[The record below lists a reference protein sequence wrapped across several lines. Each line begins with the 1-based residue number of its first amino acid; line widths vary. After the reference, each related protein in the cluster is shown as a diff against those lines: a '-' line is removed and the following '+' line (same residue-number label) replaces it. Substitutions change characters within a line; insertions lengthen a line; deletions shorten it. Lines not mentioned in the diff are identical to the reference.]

1 MTHPY
6 MYHVDVRDV
15 SGFYLGAL
23 AHVLRDRH
31 LHDGSCDL
39 PTMRDDELAEVKPDL
54 EPPSVVVRS
63 LRIPLTIWTI
73 CERAPGTILW
83 SERDCVVVTCI
94 DLHVLL
100 DGGYVVLY
108 NQDPFIDDKRAWVTD
123 FISHNRRDQ

>member
-15 SGFYLGAL
+15 SGFYVGAL
-23 AHVLRDRH
+23 TYVLRDRH
-31 LHDGSCDL
+31 LHVRSCDL
-39 PTMRDDELAEVKPDL
+39 PTMRDDELAEVKPDDEL
-54 EPPSVVVRS
+54 PSVVVRS